1 MEVTYDL
8 ENKALKDQVT
18 KLNASNKQLTDLVK
32 SLMQKMTDLQS
43 KLSVEE

>member
-8 ENKALKDQVT
+8 ENKALKDQVK

-43 KLSVEE
+43 KLAV

>member
-8 ENKALKDQVT
+8 ENKVLKDQVT
-18 KLNASNKQLTDLVK
+18 KLNASNQQLTDLVK

-43 KLSVEE
+43 KLAV